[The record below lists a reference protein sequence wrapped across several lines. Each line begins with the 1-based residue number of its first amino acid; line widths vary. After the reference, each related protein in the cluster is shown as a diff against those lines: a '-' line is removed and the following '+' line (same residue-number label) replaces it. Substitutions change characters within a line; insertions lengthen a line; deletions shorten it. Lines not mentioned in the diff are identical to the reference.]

1 MKKLDDEESDLNVS
15 LMIEISMFDK
25 LVTAAFMPKI
35 RKSGLT
41 LPQVHVLMILFI
53 EKRPLTVSE
62 LIEFTISSSGNTD
75 VVVNNLIK
83 AGLVLKK
90 KDKKDK
96 RKRLIELTEA
106 GLEKAS
112 KEYKDYMV
120 SVEKILSPSTTAQKQ
135 GLFSEFQKLNK
146 GIRESF

>member
-1 MKKLDDEESDLNVS
+1 MRKLDDDESDLNVS
-15 LMIEISMFDK
+15 LMIEISMFNK

-41 LPQVHVLMILFI
+41 LPQVHVLMILFR

-62 LIEFTISSSGNTD
+62 LIEFTISTSGNTD

-90 KDKKDK
+90 KDKTDK
-96 RKRLIELTEA
+96 RKRLVELTEA

-120 SVEKILSPSTTAQKQ
+120 SVVKVLSPSSTAQKQ
-135 GLFSEFQKLNK
+135 ELFSEFKKLNK
-146 GIRESF
+146 GIRENF